1 MGVGWRKWGV
11 ITKGFGLSFGG
22 DENDLKLDAGDG
34 CATL

>member
-1 MGVGWRKWGV
+1 MGVGRRKWGV
-11 ITKGFGLSFGG
+11 IIKGFGLSFGG